1 MMVALSFSTF
11 MLLLYLMRD
20 EDIHT
25 ILSPLLKSMVVPIM
39 WSISLSP
46 FIVLILSFLTAI
58 PLVIAF
64 AIIVSSARLV
74 WDAKVFTLKELS
86 VEL

>member
-1 MMVALSFSTF
+1 MIALSFSTLI
-11 MLLLYLMRD
+11 MLLYLMRN
-20 EDIHT
+20 EDIYT
-25 ILSPLLKSMVVPIM
+25 ILSPLLKSMIVPIM
-39 WSISLSP
+39 YLISLSP
-46 FIVLILSFLTAI
+46 FIALILNFFTAI
-58 PLVIAF
+58 PLVITF